1 MFERLSGVRRDITAV
16 CACVIV
22 RLIRMGSHCEG
33 VRWTAKGMVSQ
44 HRGDRGFHTN
54 VGRYYGMVG
63 TKVSNGCFFPTV
75 VHRRR

>member
-1 MFERLSGVRRDITAV
+1 
-16 CACVIV
+16 
-22 RLIRMGSHCEG
+22 MGSHCEG